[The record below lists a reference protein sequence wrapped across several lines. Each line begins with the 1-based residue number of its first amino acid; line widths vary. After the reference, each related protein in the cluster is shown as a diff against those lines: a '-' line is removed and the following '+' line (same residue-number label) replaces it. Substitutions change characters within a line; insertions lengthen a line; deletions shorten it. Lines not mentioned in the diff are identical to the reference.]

1 MRVIIHLLI
10 IVGFCAASLGAA
22 GLGKPSDADS
32 VSQSMAVTIFITG
45 SLLLVICGL
54 VTKSLKKSAGAEDT
68 EANEPA
74 DDFASLLAEISRE
87 IRQLDDSRAGL
98 APAEL
103 TERIN
108 SLLKNQYFDLTS
120 RNEELAALLGFSVYA
135 TIWDGVASAERLL
148 LRAWSMATDEHFD
161 EAIQELPRARSH
173 IERACAA
180 MQGVGPGTDAIEKES
195 TAWGDDPGAAES

>member
-1 MRVIIHLLI
+1 MRAIIHLLI
-10 IVGFCAASLGAA
+10 IIGFCAASLGAA
-22 GLGKPSDADS
+22 GLGNPSAADS
-32 VSQSMAVTIFITG
+32 VSQSMAVTILITG

-54 VTKSLKKSAGAEDT
+54 VTKSLKKSAGAEDA

-87 IRQLDDSRAGL
+87 IRLLDDSRAGL
-98 APAEL
+98 AQAEL

-148 LRAWSMATDEHFD
+148 LRAWSMATDEHLD

-180 MQGVGPGTDAIEKES
+180 MQKVGSDTGVIEEAAKVEL
-195 TAWGDDPGAAES
+195 DDPDAAKG